1 MKQKSTSRKLGSDLK
16 RIDAMRDEDIDT
28 SDIPP
33 IPPAL
38 FAKGVVRRGLK
49 PVAVTQQRL
58 TIRLDSDVLAWLK
71 SQGRDYQTRINEV
84 LRAHMTESQSMPRS
98 R

>member
-1 MKQKSTSRKLGSDLK
+1 MKQKSTSRKLGSDLN

-33 IPPAL
+33 IPRAM
-38 FAKGVVRRGLK
+38 FAKGIVRRGLK
-49 PVAVTQQRL
+49 PVVVTQQQL

-84 LRAHMTESQSMPRS
+84 LRAHMTESQSMTRS